1 MDFTP
6 SEEHV
11 QVRKMVREFAERTIQ
26 PLVKDINT
34 KGVYETPVM
43 PEAAKLGI
51 LGMTVPAEYDGAGVD
66 FISYCIAIEEI
77 ARVDAST
84 ALSIAAHCGLGT
96 SHIFAMG
103 TEEQRRRYI
112 PPLARGEKVAVWCLT
127 EPGSGSD
134 AAGLATRATKK
145 GKDWVLN
152 GEKTFAT
159 NGHYADT
166 FTIMAKT
173 DPAKGAKGIT
183 AFVVE
188 KGTPGLKLGKL
199 EEKLGMHGSPTSQVF
214 LEDCHVPEE
223 NVIGGPQEGLGKG
236 FVGALKTLDSG
247 RIAIGALSVG
257 IAQGSLDASVK
268 YAKERRAFG
277 QPIGAFQAIQWKLAD
292 MQVETEAARLLVY
305 RAAYLKQTGQEFKA
319 QASIA
324 KLYASEVGMRAAT
337 EAIQVHGGNG
347 YTTDYPVERFYRD
360 AKLCEIGEGSSEV
373 QRILIARSL
382 GLPEGA

>member
-103 TEEQRRRYI
+103 TEEQRRRYV

-188 KGTPGLKLGKL
+188 EGTPGLKLGKL
-199 EEKLGMHGSPTSQVF
+199 EEKLGMHGSPTSQIF

-337 EAIQVHGGNG
+337 EAIQFHGGNG